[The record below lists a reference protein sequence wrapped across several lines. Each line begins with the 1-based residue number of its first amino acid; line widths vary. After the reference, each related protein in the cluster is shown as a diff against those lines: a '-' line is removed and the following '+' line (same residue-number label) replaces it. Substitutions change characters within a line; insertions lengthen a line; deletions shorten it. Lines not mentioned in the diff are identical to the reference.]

1 MVTIQEAVR
10 EFKKIEGAYKD
21 NQAKEAL
28 NNLMKSFLVRYGA
41 YNTDSIEPDAVAGAV
56 EDTVRAYT
64 SDKDKAIFIFKN
76 FIGYLLKKYK
86 IAIEIDFP
94 PIPVMN
100 VYERLMYMAKYL
112 QSPKHRLADL
122 EDILWL
128 SERSIRQDY
137 SLLKGSGDSAVQI
150 LGKTFSIPDIESKK
164 GQISMPSTVHPLF
177 LTGNL
182 TQIIVVLKGLKLM
195 SENPVYKDYAMT
207 MAAAIWD
214 QLSKY
219 AKDRILFVTEQYL
232 SESVEWYKQLNDQN
246 LRFLFLSE
254 YQTGRDERVGCVL
267 DCLKNRKACCIEY
280 LNEDGT
286 MVLIDKCKV
295 TNLRTDNA
303 VVEIDGRTQ
312 ELVIDQ
318 IMRSAYSIEEL
329 Y

>member
-1 MVTIQEAVR
+1 M
-10 EFKKIEGAYKD
+10 
-21 NQAKEAL
+21 
-28 NNLMKSFLVRYGA
+28 
-41 YNTDSIEPDAVAGAV
+41 
-56 EDTVRAYT
+56 
-64 SDKDKAIFIFKN
+64 
-76 FIGYLLKKYK
+76 
-86 IAIEIDFP
+86 
-94 PIPVMN
+94 
-100 VYERLMYMAKYL
+100 
-112 QSPKHRLADL
+112 
-122 EDILWL
+122 
-128 SERSIRQDY
+128 
-137 SLLKGSGDSAVQI
+137 LKGSGDSAVQI
-150 LGKTFSIPDIESKK
+150 LGKTFSIPNIESKK

-182 TQIIVVLKGLKLM
+182 TQIIVALKGLKLM